1 MILAKSRLRRQANFL
16 AIALAIVLL
25 FPIAGDKAQAESFC
39 IPGPRDR
46 PETGLQRG
54 VASSERQP
62 PDGFLGFWCGARKV
76 GQHAL
81 YNRGSFGDLQ
91 VIVDDRGH
99 CAYASMRDPSDLD
112 APTTG
117 TVVLDVSVAAQPI
130 DVQILRTPAMLRA
143 YSAFEIT
150 RLKGDP

>member
-1 MILAKSRLRRQANFL
+1 
-16 AIALAIVLL
+16 
-25 FPIAGDKAQAESFC
+25 
-39 IPGPRDR
+39 
-46 PETGLQRG
+46 
-54 VASSERQP
+54 
-62 PDGFLGFWCGARKV
+62 
-76 GQHAL
+76 
-81 YNRGSFGDLQ
+81 
-91 VIVDDRGH
+91 
-99 CAYASMRDPSDLD
+99 MRDPSDLD